1 MSMRIMTHLSQILKE
16 ERFAKEERT
25 REGTGFLQRIRH
37 GEVFILQPE
46 RGEMEVSSLSEER
59 LDGNDLSRVMYLSS
73 KIKAYAADLASELY
87 LAKALKEHK
96 NAKFWT
102 S

>member
-1 MSMRIMTHLSQILKE
+1 MRIMTHLSQILKE

-25 REGTGFLQRIRH
+25 REGIGFLQRLRN

-46 RGEMEVSSLSEER
+46 REVSSLSEER
-59 LDGNDLSRVMYLSS
+59 LDGDDLSGVMDLSS

-96 NAKFWT
+96 NSKFLT

>member
-1 MSMRIMTHLSQILKE
+1 MRIMTHLSQILKE

-25 REGTGFLQRIRH
+25 REGIGFLQRLRN

-46 RGEMEVSSLSEER
+46 REVSSLSEER
-59 LDGNDLSRVMYLSS
+59 PDGNDLSRVMYLSS

-96 NAKFWT
+96 NSKFLT

>member
-1 MSMRIMTHLSQILKE
+1 MRIMTHLSQILKE

-25 REGTGFLQRIRH
+25 REGIGFLQRLRN

-46 RGEMEVSSLSEER
+46 REVSSLSEER
-59 LDGNDLSRVMYLSS
+59 LDGDDLSRVMDLSS

-96 NAKFWT
+96 NSKFLT

>member
-1 MSMRIMTHLSQILKE
+1 MRIMTHLSQISKE
-16 ERFAKEERT
+16 ERFAKEEKIKS
-25 REGTGFLQRIRH
+25 EGVSFLSRLKN

-46 RGEMEVSSLSEER
+46 KAAPSLSEEA
-59 LDGNDLSRVMYLSS
+59 LHQNDLSRVMDLSS

-87 LAKALKEHK
+87 LARTLKEHK
-96 NAKFWT
+96 NSKFWT